1 MHQIAEHAVI
11 GAPMREA
18 LVVLAAAAI
27 VIPLLARLRLSP
39 VIGYMLVG
47 LIVGPSGLGA
57 LAHYWPPLG
66 LVTITDRARIEPVAE
81 LGVVLLMFA
90 IGLEMSW
97 ERIVSLRR
105 LVFGFGA
112 LQVLLCTVALAGVL
126 MLFGTHPGPAF
137 VAGLAL
143 AMSSTATV
151 TQVLAD
157 ERRMSSLA
165 GRASFAVLLFQDLA
179 VVPILF
185 LLGMLGGGE
194 TGAAG
199 LLGAVLEAVLAVA
212 LLAAIGRLV
221 LRPLF
226 RSVANTDSPEL
237 FMAACLLVVL
247 STSLAAASA
256 GLSMALGALIAGVLL
271 AETEYRRQV
280 EVTIEPFKGLLLG
293 VFLISVGLRL
303 DLVRLAA
310 DPLIVLGGVVGIVA
324 LKAAITFGLARS
336 FRVRGTAA
344 MQSSLLLGPGGEFG
358 FVIIGLAGGLGL
370 LPGTLG
376 ESLFLATALSMV
388 FIPSLSWLG
397 RKLAPQPRAKPI
409 DPAMLAP
416 NDPAHGG
423 VIIAGFGRV
432 GRTVAS
438 MLDAH
443 DIAWVALDSDVARV
457 SAARSAA
464 ASGASSRKAN
474 PSVFYGDVTQPALLA
489 SVGLDTARAL
499 VVTIDNRE
507 RADTIVTNARA
518 ARPDLLIVARARDAT
533 HAAHLYGVG
542 ATDAVPETIEASLQ
556 LSETVLVDLG
566 IPMGPVLVSIHE
578 RRARFQADIR
588 RMAPDASTVRDRPRI
603 RLRDQPVREAAPVAP
618 MVD

>member
-1 MHQIAEHAVI
+1 MHPIAESAAI

-18 LVVLAAAAI
+18 LVVLGAAAI
-27 VIPLLARLRLSP
+27 VIPLLHRLRLSP
-39 VIGYMLVG
+39 VVGYMLVG
-47 LIVGPSGLGA
+47 LIAGPSGLGA
-57 LAHYWPPLG
+57 LARWWPPLG
-66 LVTITDRARIEPVAE
+66 LITIADRARIEPVAE

-105 LVFGFGA
+105 LVFGLGA
-112 LQVLLCTVALAGVL
+112 LQVSLCTAALAAAAELLGAR
-126 MLFGTHPGPAF
+126 PGPAL

-157 ERRMSSLA
+157 ERRMTSLA

-185 LLGMLGGGE
+185 LLGMLGGGD
-194 TGAAG
+194 TGLAG
-199 LLGAVLEAVLAVA
+199 LLGAIGEALIAVA
-212 LLAAIGRLV
+212 LLAAIGRLG

-226 RSVANTDSPEL
+226 RSVARTASPEL

-247 STSLAAASA
+247 ATGLAAAAA

-303 DLVRLAA
+303 DLARLAQS
-310 DPLIVLGGVVGIVA
+310 PLPVLGSVIGVVG
-324 LKAAITFGLARS
+324 LKAAITFGLARG
-336 FRVRGTAA
+336 FRVRGGAA
-344 MQSSLLLGPGGEFG
+344 LQSALLLGPGGEFG
-358 FVIIGLAGGLGL
+358 FVIVGLAIGVGVLQGDV
-370 LPGTLG
+370 GR
-376 ESLFLATALSMV
+376 FLYLVTALSMAA
-388 FIPSLSWLG
+388 IPTLSWVG
-397 RKLAPQPRAKPI
+397 RRLAPRRAAKPSPDLLPPS
-409 DPAMLAP
+409 DPALRGAL
-416 NDPAHGG
+416 GG

-432 GRTVAS
+432 GRTVAA

-443 DIAWVALDSDVARV
+443 DIAWVALDSDIARV
-457 SAARSAA
+457 SEA
-464 ASGASSRKAN
+464 RKAK
-474 PSVFYGDVTQPALLA
+474 PSVFYGDMTQAALLA

-499 VVTIDNRE
+499 VVTIDDRS
-507 RADTIVTNARA
+507 RADIIVQIARA
-518 ARPDLLIVARARDAT
+518 ARPDLLIVVRARDAK
-533 HAAHLYGVG
+533 HAAHLYGMG

-556 LSETVLVDLG
+556 LSEAVLVDLG
-566 IPMGPVLVSIHE
+566 VPMGPVLVSIHE
-578 RRARFQADIR
+578 QRARFQADIR
-588 RMAPDASTVRDRPRI
+588 RMAPDDATIRTRPRK
-603 RLRDQPVREAAPVAP
+603 RLREAAPAAP
-618 MVD
+618 PVD

>member
-1 MHQIAEHAVI
+1 MHQIAEYAVI

-27 VIPLLARLRLSP
+27 VIPLLARLSLSP

-57 LAHYWPPLG
+57 LAQHWSPLG

-81 LGVVLLMFA
+81 LGVVFLMFA

-105 LVFGFGA
+105 LVFGLGA
-112 LQVLLCTVALAGVL
+112 LQVLLCTLALAALLV
-126 MLFGTHPGPAF
+126 LFGTHPGPAI

-185 LLGMLGGGE
+185 LIGMLGGGE
-194 TGAAG
+194 TGIVG
-199 LLGAVLEAVLAVA
+199 LLGAVAEAVLAVA

-226 RSVANTDSPEL
+226 RSVAHSDSPEL

-247 STSLAAASA
+247 TTGLVAASA

-310 DPLIVLGGVVGIVA
+310 DPVTVLGGVVGIVA
-324 LKAAITFGLARS
+324 IKAAITFGLART
-336 FRVRGTAA
+336 FRVRGAAA

-358 FVIIGLAGGLGL
+358 FIIIGLASGLGL

-376 ESLFLATALSMV
+376 ESLFLAIALSMV

-397 RKLAPQPRAKPI
+397 RRLAPRPRTAPI
-409 DPAMLAP
+409 DPALLAP
-416 NDPAHGG
+416 TDPASGGLSGGG

-443 DIAWVALDSDVARV
+443 EIAWVALDSDVARV
-457 SAARSAA
+457 SAAR
-464 ASGASSRKAN
+464 KAV
-474 PSVFYGDVTQPALLA
+474 PSVFYGDMTQPALLN

-499 VVTIDNRE
+499 VVTIDHRE
-507 RADTIVTNARA
+507 KADTIVQVARA
-518 ARPDLLIVARARDAT
+518 ARPDLLIVARARDAK

-556 LSETVLVDLG
+556 LSEAVLVDLG

-578 RRARFQADIR
+578 QRARFQADIR
-588 RMAPDASTVRDRPRI
+588 RLAPDATTVRDRPRA
-603 RLRDQPVREAAPVAP
+603 RLRDTSVREAATAAP

>member
-1 MHQIAEHAVI
+1 MQPLADSVTI

-18 LVVLAAAAI
+18 LVVLGAAAI
-27 VIPLLARLRLSP
+27 IIPLLHRLKLSP
-39 VIGYMLVG
+39 VVGYMLVG
-47 LIVGPSGLGA
+47 LIAGPSGLGA
-57 LAHYWPPLG
+57 LAHWWSPLG
-66 LVTITDRARIEPVAE
+66 LITITDRARIEPVAE

-97 ERIVSLRR
+97 ERIVALRR
-105 LVFGFGA
+105 LVFGLGA
-112 LQVLLCTVALAGVL
+112 LQVLLCTAALAAAIA
-126 MLFGTHPGPAF
+126 MLGARPGPAL

-151 TQVLAD
+151 TQVLAN
-157 ERRMSSLA
+157 ERRMTSLA

-194 TGAAG
+194 SGIAALFGAIG
-199 LLGAVLEAVLAVA
+199 KAVIAVVA
-212 LLAAIGRLV
+212 LALIGRLG

-226 RSVANTDSPEL
+226 RSVVRTGSPEL

-247 STSLAAASA
+247 ATGLAAASA

-303 DLVRLAA
+303 DLARLAQS
-310 DPLIVLGGVVGIVA
+310 PLLVLGSVIGLVA
-324 LKAAITFGLARS
+324 TKAAITFGLARA
-336 FRVRGTAA
+336 FRVRGGAA
-344 MQSSLLLGPGGEFG
+344 LQSALLLGPGGEFG
-358 FVIIGLAGGLGL
+358 FVIIGLAVSLGL
-370 LPGTLG
+370 LQGDHG
-376 ESLFLATALSMV
+376 RFLFLITALSMAA
-388 FIPSLSWLG
+388 IPTLSWVG
-397 RKLAPQPRAKPI
+397 RKLAPRPVVKPSL
-409 DPAMLAP
+409 DLLPP

-432 GRTVAS
+432 GRTVAA

-443 DIAWVALDSDVARV
+443 DIAWVALDSDIGRV
-457 SAARSAA
+457 SAAR
-464 ASGASSRKAN
+464 KAK
-474 PSVFYGDVTQPALLA
+474 PSVFYGDMTQAALLN

-499 VVTIDNRE
+499 VVTIDDRS
-507 RADTIVTNARA
+507 RADTIVTIARA
-518 ARPDLLIVARARDAT
+518 ARPDLLIVVRARDAK
-533 HAAHLYGVG
+533 HAADLYRSG

-556 LSETVLVDLG
+556 LSEAVLVDLG
-566 IPMGPVLVSIHE
+566 VPMGPVLVSIHE
-578 RRARFQADIR
+578 QRARFQADIR
-588 RMAPDASTVRDRPRI
+588 RMAPGAAIRPRK
-603 RLRDQPVREAAPVAP
+603 RLREAAPATP
-618 MVD
+618 DVD

>member
-27 VIPLLARLRLSP
+27 VIPLLARLRFSP

-47 LIVGPSGLGA
+47 LVVGPSGLGA

-112 LQVLLCTVALAGVL
+112 LQVLVCTVALAAIL
-126 MLFGTHPGPAF
+126 MLFGTHAGPAF

-194 TGAAG
+194 TGIVG
-199 LLGAVLEAVLAVA
+199 LLSAVLEAVLAVA

-397 RKLAPQPRAKPI
+397 RKLAPQPRAKPV
-409 DPAMLAP
+409 DPALLAP
-416 NDPAHGG
+416 SDPAHGG

-457 SAARSAA
+457 SAAR
-464 ASGASSRKAN
+464 KAN
-474 PSVFYGDVTQPALLA
+474 SSVFYGDVTQPALLA

-603 RLRDQPVREAAPVAP
+603 RLRDQPVREAATAAP

>member
-1 MHQIAEHAVI
+1 
-11 GAPMREA
+11 
-18 LVVLAAAAI
+18 
-27 VIPLLARLRLSP
+27 
-39 VIGYMLVG
+39 MLVG
-47 LIVGPSGLGA
+47 LVVGPSGLGA
-57 LAHYWPPLG
+57 LAHYWSPLG

-112 LQVLLCTVALAGVL
+112 LQVLVCTLALAAVL
-126 MLFGTHPGPAF
+126 MLFGTSAGPA
-137 VAGLAL
+137 VIAGLAL

-194 TGAAG
+194 TGIAG

-310 DPLIVLGGVVGIVA
+310 NPLVVLGGVAGIIA
-324 LKAAITFGLARS
+324 LKAAITFGLARA

-344 MQSSLLLGPGGEFG
+344 MQSSLLLAPGGEFG

-397 RKLAPQPRAKPI
+397 RKLAPRPRAKPI
-409 DPAMLAP
+409 DPALLAP
-416 NDPAHGG
+416 SDPAHGG

-443 DIAWVALDSDVARV
+443 DIAWVALDSDVTRV

-464 ASGASSRKAN
+464 ASGASSRKAS
-474 PSVFYGDVTQPALLA
+474 PSVFYGDVTQPRPARQRRPRHRARPGRHHRQPRARRHHRDECPRCPPRPPDRRPRPRRHPRRA
-489 SVGLDTARAL
+489 SLRRRRHRRRAGNHRGQPAAQRNRPRRPRRPHGPRAGLHPRTARPLPGRHPPHGAGRL
-499 VVTIDNRE
+499 HRS
-507 RADTIVTNARA
+507 
-518 ARPDLLIVARARDAT
+518 RPP
-533 HAAHLYGVG
+533 AHPF
-542 ATDAVPETIEASLQ
+542 TRPT
-556 LSETVLVDLG
+556 
-566 IPMGPVLVSIHE
+566 
-578 RRARFQADIR
+578 
-588 RMAPDASTVRDRPRI
+588 RPRGCH
-603 RLRDQPVREAAPVAP
+603 RGSGG
-618 MVD
+618 

>member
-1 MHQIAEHAVI
+1 MQPIVDHVSI

-27 VIPLLARLRLSP
+27 VIPLLHRLRLSP

-47 LIVGPSGLGA
+47 LIAGPSGLGA
-57 LAHYWPPLG
+57 LAHYWSPLG
-66 LVTITDRARIEPVAE
+66 LISITDRARIEPVAE

-105 LVFGFGA
+105 LVFGLGA
-112 LQVLLCTVALAGVL
+112 LQVLLCTVGLAAIL
-126 MLFGTHPGPAF
+126 ALFGTRPGPAI

-157 ERRMSSLA
+157 ERRMTSLA

-194 TGAAG
+194 TGIAG
-199 LLGAVLEAVLAVA
+199 LLGAIAEAILAVA

-226 RSVANTDSPEL
+226 RSVAHTDSPEL

-247 STSLAAASA
+247 ATSLAAASA

-310 DPLIVLGGVVGIVA
+310 DPLTVLGGVAGIVA
-324 LKAAITFGLARS
+324 LKAAITFGLARA
-336 FRVRGTAA
+336 FRVRGAAA
-344 MQSSLLLGPGGEFG
+344 MQASLLLGPGGEFG

-397 RKLAPQPRAKPI
+397 RRLAPRPRAKPI
-409 DPAMLAP
+409 DPALLAP

-457 SAARSAA
+457 SQA
-464 ASGASSRKAN
+464 RKAI
-474 PSVFYGDVTQPALLA
+474 PSVFYGDMTQPALLN

-499 VVTIDNRE
+499 VVTIDD
-507 RADTIVTNARA
+507 RARTDTIVTIARA
-518 ARPDLLIVARARDAT
+518 ARPDLLIVARARDAK

-556 LSETVLVDLG
+556 LSEAVLVDLG

-578 RRARFQADIR
+578 QRARFQADIR
-588 RMAPDASTVRDRPRI
+588 RMAPDATIRPR
-603 RLRDQPVREAAPVAP
+603 LVKSREPAPYPAP
-618 MVD
+618 PRG

>member
-1 MHQIAEHAVI
+1 MHQIAEHAAI

-47 LIVGPSGLGA
+47 LIAGPSGLGA

-194 TGAAG
+194 TGIAG

-344 MQSSLLLGPGGEFG
+344 MQSSFLLGPGGEFG

-457 SAARSAA
+457 SAARK
-464 ASGASSRKAN
+464 AS

-603 RLRDQPVREAAPVAP
+603 RLRDQPVREAATASPT
-618 MVD
+618 VD